1 MSIFSGGSY
10 CGNTKHGHPIC
21 RTTTKSFEYAY
32 TMFLNGCANWC
43 CDIFAVFEYLGLQLY
58 FNNKLCVN
66 INQCK
71 VMLMNKQ
78 SDSWLNTV
86 KNKPKLRFYALFK
99 EHFYVEK
106 YVCIN
111 LSSSERSV
119 LAQLRL
125 GILPL
130 HIETGRFVN
139 TKLEDRTCKICNS
152 VNVEDECQRMMY
164 QETIV

>member
-1 MSIFSGGSY
+1 
-10 CGNTKHGHPIC
+10 
-21 RTTTKSFEYAY
+21 
-32 TMFLNGCANWC
+32 
-43 CDIFAVFEYLGLQLY
+43 
-58 FNNKLCVN
+58 
-66 INQCK
+66 
-71 VMLMNKQ
+71 MLMNKQ

-152 VNVEDECQRMMY
+152 VNVEDECHFLFECKAYDVPRNNWVDLILKRKPDFHY
-164 QETIV
+164 LETNDQLKCIFNDCPRSTAKFIKAALVIRKDSLYC